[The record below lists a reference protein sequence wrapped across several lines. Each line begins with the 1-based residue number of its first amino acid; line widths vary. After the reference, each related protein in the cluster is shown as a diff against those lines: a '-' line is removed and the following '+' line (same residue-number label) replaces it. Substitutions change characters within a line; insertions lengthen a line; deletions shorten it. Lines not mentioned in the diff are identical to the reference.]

1 MLFRRFPTAFLI
13 GLLALNG
20 VLHAAKPVAAPYRSA
35 IIVDAASGVVL
46 FEDQADRVNAPAS
59 VTKLMTFLIVHD
71 QIAAGKLTTQ
81 TPVTITRE
89 DSAIGGTQVW
99 LEAGESFSVEELL
112 FALMIQSANDAAHAL
127 ARTALGSREAFV
139 AQMNARART
148 LGMAHTTFRT
158 PHGLPHTSRK
168 LADGDVSAARDLALL
183 SRELLLHTNIL
194 DYTSVKQRTFRPGQP
209 APREVLMRSHNHLLD
224 RVKGVDGLKT
234 GFTASAGFCLAA
246 TAERD
251 RRRVIVVVLGSP
263 DTKTRDIKVA
273 ELIERGFALIPTSS
287 VFQSQGTNP
296 FVTSSAPVRPAP
308 IAPVASETRAKPAAA
323 DPLPTVKF
331 VVPKR

>member
-1 MLFRRFPTAFLI
+1 MFFSRFLPVFLLGLFTLS
-13 GLLALNG
+13 G
-20 VLHAAKPVAAPYRSA
+20 VLQAAKPAAAPYRSA

-46 FEDQADRVNAPAS
+46 FEDQPDRVNAPAS

-71 QIAAGKLTTQ
+71 QIAAGKLTNQ

-99 LEAGESFSVEELL
+99 LEAGETFPVEELL

-127 ARTALGSREAFV
+127 ARAAFGSREAFV
-139 AQMNARART
+139 ARMNERARN
-148 LGMAHTTFRT
+148 LGMVHTTFRT
-158 PHGLPHTSRK
+158 PHGLPPSSRK

-194 DYTSVKQRTFRPGQP
+194 DYTSVKQRSFRPGQP
-209 APREVLMRSHNHLLD
+209 APREVIMRSHNHLLD

-234 GFTASAGFCLAA
+234 GYTASAGFCLAA

-273 ELIERGFALIPTSS
+273 ELLEQGFALIPTTS
-287 VFQSQGTNP
+287 VFQSEGANP
-296 FVTSSAPVRPAP
+296 FVTSTARIPNAPA
-308 IAPVASETRAKPAAA
+308 ASEARAKPTTAE
-323 DPLPTVKF
+323 PLPTVKF

>member
-1 MLFRRFPTAFLI
+1 MSLRCFLPALLL
-13 GLLALNG
+13 GLVTLSGALQ
-20 VLHAAKPVAAPYRSA
+20 AAKPAAAPYRSA

-71 QIAAGKLTTQ
+71 QIASGRLTLQ
-81 TPVTITRE
+81 TPVTVTKE

-99 LEAGESFSVEELL
+99 LEAGESFSVDELL

-127 ARTALGSREAFV
+127 ARAASGSREAFV
-139 AQMNARART
+139 ARMNERARG
-148 LGMAHTTFRT
+148 LGMVHTTFRT
-158 PHGLPHTSRK
+158 PHGLPASSRK

-183 SRELLLHTNIL
+183 SRQLLLHTNIL

-209 APREVLMRSHNHLLD
+209 APREVIMRSHNHLLR

-234 GFTASAGFCLAA
+234 GYTASAGFCLAA

-273 ELIERGFALIPTSS
+273 ELLEKGFTLIPTTS
-287 VFQSQGTNP
+287 VFQSQGANP
-296 FVTSSAPVRPAP
+296 FVSSPAPVP
-308 IAPVASETRAKPAAA
+308 IAPAPSGTRAKPTTA

-331 VVPKR
+331 VAPKR